1 MKEKRE
7 YVRLDLNV
15 RVDWKKISETSDPAE
30 EFTDKT
36 KNISVGGL
44 CLIVNEK
51 LNVGD
56 SLQIA
61 LELPSKKII
70 DMEGRVMWINEYE
83 IFGKEEEQFYDVG
96 IEFMNISKDEREE
109 IKEFVLTSYSTE
121 EEQ

>member
-15 RVDWKKISETSDPAE
+15 KVDWKKIGETSDPSD

-56 SLQIA
+56 KLQIG

-70 DMEGRVMWINEYE
+70 NTEGRVMWINEYE

-96 IEFMNISKDEREE
+96 IEFMKTSKDEREE